1 MVAKRRANSEKD
13 IRETKKHA
21 TGRRDEG
28 VRKKLLRLSDEC
40 LLLVLSFLNAADLVR
55 VEQVCSRLA
64 HLVREGS
71 TWRRCFVEEFVTNES
86 NPNTI
91 PIGSIAPL
99 FSRSKQDAAL
109 SQLPVRYHKSKLGAA
124 AQPDWRRLYGVWH
137 NWHRGSMRVAALGL
151 KQNDPA
157 AHNLDETGAR
167 AFAGEQQLDAETFVQ
182 ASVNLVITARKSH
195 HIPETCDDLPD
206 LVRAFPLISV
216 YLADAPTA
224 SDRHLPFA
232 ELLLE
237 EVAQRVSVQCKN
249 DAFLKSYITEH
260 GLALTAMR
268 LDSGMEAWSVRF
280 CLCLQPGII
289 VILSVAINST
299 LSFHV
304 DHILFDLSSARTRPI
319 EQVGFCHDLLVTCT
333 DTFRMNLWNMQR
345 NPVIIRTLTSSS
357 SRWPACL
364 TARKVRH
371 SHYEVTMCYTT
382 PLRTNAW
389 TITLQQLQVQLT
401 EPSAIITSQIA
412 HAATPSLCSG
422 KVTTVMYDDPFV
434 VIGTDTNVLDVYRV
448 ESTAQE
454 AAGKVGRA
462 ASASPA
468 GPGMR
473 VRYCRTL
480 HGHTSGVQS
489 IALHNGRCVS
499 GSSDGSVR
507 IWSMY
512 PAPGEHIATLH
523 GHVPKSRHRESLLPL
538 RKTMSLGDTK
548 QTLSMLVRKL
558 AISPDAHGVIK
569 HVSMT
574 FDKILCVTTACR
586 SEAPN
591 YEQVQ
596 IWHFAM

>member
-1 MVAKRRANSEKD
+1 
-13 IRETKKHA
+13 
-21 TGRRDEG
+21 
-28 VRKKLLRLSDEC
+28 
-40 LLLVLSFLNAADLVR
+40 
-55 VEQVCSRLA
+55 
-64 HLVREGS
+64 
-71 TWRRCFVEEFVTNES
+71 
-86 NPNTI
+86 
-91 PIGSIAPL
+91 
-99 FSRSKQDAAL
+99 
-109 SQLPVRYHKSKLGAA
+109 
-124 AQPDWRRLYGVWH
+124 
-137 NWHRGSMRVAALGL
+137 MRVAALGL
-151 KQNDPA
+151 KPNDYA
-157 AHNLDETGAR
+157 VSNLDEIKGSAVS
-167 AFAGEQQLDAETFVQ
+167 GKQQSDPETFVQ

-195 HIPETCDDLPD
+195 YIPENFEDRSDLIKA
-206 LVRAFPLISV
+206 LPLISV
-216 YLADAPTA
+216 YLADAPTP

-237 EVAQRVSVQCKN
+237 EVAQRVSIQCEK
-249 DAFLKSYITEH
+249 DAFLKSYIAKH
-260 GLALTAMR
+260 GLVLTAMR

-299 LSFHV
+299 LTFHV
-304 DHILFDLSSARTRPI
+304 DHILFDTSSARNRPI
-319 EQVGFCHDLLVTCT
+319 EQVVFCHDLLVTCT
-333 DTFRMNLWNMQR
+333 DTFRMNLWDMQCR
-345 NPVIIRTLTSSS
+345 PVILRTLTSAS

-364 TARKVRH
+364 TARMVRH
-371 SHYEVTMCYTT
+371 RHYEVTMCYTT
-382 PLRTNAW
+382 PLRTHAW
-389 TITLQQLQVQLT
+389 TITLQQWQVQLT
-401 EPSAIITSQIA
+401 EPSAIITSRIA
-412 HAATPSLCSG
+412 HATTPSLCSG

-448 ESTAQE
+448 ESTAQD
-454 AAGKVGRA
+454 AASKVGRA

-468 GPGMR
+468 GPGMH
-473 VRYCRTL
+473 VKYCRTL

-523 GHVPKSRHRESLLPL
+523 GHVPKSKHRESLVPL
-538 RKTMSLGDTK
+538 RKSMYLGDTQ

-558 AISPDAHGVIK
+558 ANAPDAHGVIK

-596 IWHFAM
+596 IWHFAF